1 LETHRRRQTIL
12 ALLKQAGEL
21 DVNVLATRLGVS
33 ANTIRNDFNALAA
46 SGQLQRVHGGA
57 ALPDL
62 PLETSHDGIAV
73 FSRRQAQ
80 NQAAKLQVARWAAD
94 MVEDGDSIVLDA
106 GTTIYLM
113 AHFLDNRRNLTVITN
128 GVEVGRKLA
137 QNSSNRVWFLGGLLG
152 EDGVPGGSLLSE
164 PFLKDI
170 HIKTAFVSCSGF
182 SPEAGLTEAGFPE
195 AEIKSAMIG
204 AAGAVVA
211 LIDSSKFGKVDLA
224 PFARTEQ
231 IARIF
236 TDSNLEPAWIEPVQ
250 RTCAVLTICDERSVT
265 DYNRCSPE
273 LHHYRI
279 GFANLGEQVPFAV
292 DLRRGLEHAAQVN
305 GNFDLVL
312 ADNQLSREVAF
323 QVADRLIAERV
334 DLAIEYQIDVSAA
347 DVIMARFRRAR
358 IPVIAVDIPIVG
370 ATFFGVDNYQAGYLA
385 GLALGQWLLTRWQC
399 AFDRLVLLEEQRAGP
414 LPAARMRGQLDALQ
428 SIVGEVA
435 PHRLIHVD
443 SGNDISISQA
453 HMEDTLH
460 GLPAEYRLAVLSFN
474 DDAAMGAI
482 AAGRALGR
490 AANLAVVGQGAD
502 RRARDELRRPDSPL
516 IGSTA
521 YYPERYGQ
529 HLLALAG
536 QIMRQEP
543 VPPAVYMDHAFI
555 TAENVDGHYPEV

>member
-1 LETHRRRQTIL
+1 
-12 ALLKQAGEL
+12 
-21 DVNVLATRLGVS
+21 
-33 ANTIRNDFNALAA
+33 
-46 SGQLQRVHGGA
+46 
-57 ALPDL
+57 
-62 PLETSHDGIAV
+62 
-73 FSRRQAQ
+73 
-80 NQAAKLQVARWAAD
+80 
-94 MVEDGDSIVLDA
+94 
-106 GTTIYLM
+106 
-113 AHFLDNRRNLTVITN
+113 
-128 GVEVGRKLA
+128 
-137 QNSSNRVWFLGGLLG
+137 
-152 EDGVPGGSLLSE
+152 
-164 PFLKDI
+164 
-170 HIKTAFVSCSGF
+170 
-182 SPEAGLTEAGFPE
+182 
-195 AEIKSAMIG
+195 
-204 AAGAVVA
+204 
-211 LIDSSKFGKVDLA
+211 
-224 PFARTEQ
+224 
-231 IARIF
+231 
-236 TDSNLEPAWIEPVQ
+236 
-250 RTCAVLTICDERSVT
+250 
-265 DYNRCSPE
+265 